1 VARNLREIQGNFMGR
16 SAENPTAGKTKFDS
30 IASWI
35 ENANT
40 GAMSMIDLNAD
51 LGEGGSQD
59 EALLRLVSSANIACG
74 GHAGDEATMRR
85 AIELAMAA
93 GVRIGAHPGYED
105 REHFGRR
112 AMTLPLDAV
121 TLLVR
126 QQVERLGTLARE
138 MGASVYHVK
147 AHGSLYN
154 QADRDR
160 PLADAVV
167 YGPPSGALAAAARA
181 AGITLC
187 AEGFADRRYLENGL
201 LMPRAEPGAVISN
214 VEEAVAQAMALVN
227 RGEVKTLC
235 VHGDGE
241 TAVGILR
248 VLRGRLEETGL
259 QVGFQSC

>member
-1 VARNLREIQGNFMGR
+1 
-16 SAENPTAGKTKFDS
+16 
-30 IASWI
+30 
-35 ENANT
+35 
-40 GAMSMIDLNAD
+40 MSMIDLNAD

-112 AMTLPLDAV
+112 AMTLPLAAV

-126 QQVERLGTLARE
+126 RQVERLSNLARE
-138 MGASVYHVK
+138 MGAFVHHVK

-160 PLADAVV
+160 QLADAVV
-167 YGPPSGALAAAARA
+167 TGVASVSADLVLYGPPSGALAAAARA

-214 VEEAVAQAMALVN
+214 VEEAVAQAMALVAA
-227 RGEVKTLC
+227 GEVKTLC
-235 VHGDGE
+235 VHGDGV
-241 TAVGILR
+241 TAVEILR
-248 VLRGRLEETGL
+248 VLRGRLEEAGL
-259 QVGFQSC
+259 QVGSQSC